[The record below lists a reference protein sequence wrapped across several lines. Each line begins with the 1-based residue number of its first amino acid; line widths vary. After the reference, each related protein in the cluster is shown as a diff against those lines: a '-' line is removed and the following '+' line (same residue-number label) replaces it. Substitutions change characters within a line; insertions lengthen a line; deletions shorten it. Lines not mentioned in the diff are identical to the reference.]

1 MYNTP
6 MTADEEEQLVQHLY
20 SLTDEELL
28 AFQENLM
35 DIIIE
40 KKMSS
45 NKIVF
50 SGVENGLLN

>member
-1 MYNTP
+1 MYNSS
-6 MTADEEEQLVQHLY
+6 MTFEEEEKLVAHLH
-20 SLTDEELL
+20 SLSDEELL

-40 KKMSS
+40 KKMMSD
-45 NKIVF
+45 KIVF

>member
-6 MTADEEEQLVQHLY
+6 MTFEEEEKLVAHLH
-20 SLTDEELL
+20 SLSAEELL

-40 KKMSS
+40 KKMSA

-50 SGVENGLLN
+50 SGVDNGLLN